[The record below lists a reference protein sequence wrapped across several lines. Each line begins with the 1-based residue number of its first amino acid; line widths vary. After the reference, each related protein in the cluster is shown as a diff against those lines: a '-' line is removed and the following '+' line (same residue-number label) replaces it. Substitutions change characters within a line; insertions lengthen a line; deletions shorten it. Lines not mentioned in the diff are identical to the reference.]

1 MPEPISPAPT
11 TATSRRSTITH
22 LRIHEPA
29 CGEGYAR
36 PWSAH
41 AVAAAPEA
49 EDTDRVTG
57 SNPYSFLFGPFVAL
71 LVVVGL
77 ALLLRWAFSS
87 GGSLVARPVRPG
99 TTDEY
104 GLLVAIATP
113 PTAEDGD
120 LLRRTLE
127 E

>member
-11 TATSRRSTITH
+11 TATSRRSAITH
-22 LRIHEPA
+22 LHDVAAARSLTWPA
-29 CGEGYAR
+29 AKAMPGAC
-36 PWSAH
+36 SAH

-87 GGSLVARPVRPG
+87 GGSLVARPV
-99 TTDEY
+99 
-104 GLLVAIATP
+104 
-113 PTAEDGD
+113 
-120 LLRRTLE
+120 
-127 E
+127 